1 MKPGKW
7 MTASLSL
14 SLIDQYVK
22 EQVEERFC
30 TGDEKK
36 IAGSRIVWRRVEN
49 RGFALNLLDARP
61 ELVQK
66 SSLAAVLL
74 SGAYS
79 SAVFLRKG
87 HFFQKTGA
95 MLLLGG
101 ALSNL
106 YDRIWR
112 GYVVDYIG
120 FQTRWK
126 KLTEITYNFGDFF
139 IFSGMGMLLAS
150 CLKEKK
156 K

>member
-79 SAVFLRKG
+79 GAVFLRKG

-120 FQTRWK
+120 FRTKWK
-126 KLTEITYNFGDFF
+126 QLTEITYNLGDFF
-139 IFSGMGMLLAS
+139 IFSGMGMFLLS
-150 CLKEKK
+150 CLNGRKK
-156 K
+156 